1 MTRNVIMI
9 ATDQQQM
16 QAMSCADP
24 SYRTPNLDRL
34 ARMGIRFTGAISTSA
49 QCSPSRATWMTGK
62 YPHQVGV
69 NNIGH
74 ILDPGEWGIAKQFN
88 AHGFETAYFGKW
100 HLGLTPADHDFQIT
114 DYRIDGLELDGANGD
129 PRFHSHKDAVSTT
142 QALNYLEDYRG
153 EKPFFMTVCWY
164 MPHPNA
170 PEDHPFEYLQQ
181 DAAVFPKE
189 HMPVPDSFHAD
200 DLSTK
205 PAFQKERASKTES
218 ALTEDTVKRDAQRY
232 RAMLSL
238 MDRNLGRLLDRLESK
253 GLLDNTAILFTSDHG
268 DMQGAHRLRLKGVI
282 PYKELYNVPMIL
294 YVPGIEPA
302 RKVVPDLLSTA
313 AVPGTLLEAAG
324 VPVSE
329 HFEGGS
335 FLNMLQRTER
345 PAEENVFFEHYKAY
359 WGYHPFCAVQTAKW
373 KYVFYYEEGMEEM
386 YDLAADPDENVNVA
400 GRPEFDVTRRLL
412 KDEVDRWWEATGAL
426 KREPIIDES
435 NPWGR
440 EV

>member
-1 MTRNVIMI
+1 MRNIIMI

-34 ARMGIRFTGAISTSA
+34 ARMGVRFTGAISTSA

-74 ILDPGEWGIAKQFN
+74 MLDPNEWGIAKEFN
-88 AHGFETAYFGKW
+88 AHGFETSYFGKW

-114 DYRIDGLELDGANGD
+114 NYRVDGLELDGANED
-129 PRFHSHKDAVSTT
+129 PRFHSYKDSVTT
-142 QALNYLEDYRG
+142 IQAINYLADYQS

-170 PEDHPFEYLQQ
+170 PEDYPFEYLPQ
-181 DAAVFPKE
+181 DAAAFSKE
-189 HMPVPDSFHAD
+189 LMPVPESFYKD

-205 PAFQKERASKTES
+205 PAFQRERATKNES
-218 ALTEDTVKRDAQRY
+218 VLTEEIVKRDAWRY

-238 MDRNLGRLLDRLESK
+238 MDRNLGRLLNQLESK
-253 GLLDNTAILFTSDHG
+253 GLLDNTVILFTSDHG

-294 YVPGIEPA
+294 YVPGMKPP
-302 RKVVPDLLSTA
+302 RKVVPDLFSTA

-324 VPVSE
+324 LPVSE

-335 FLNMLQRTER
+335 FLHLLQRVER
-345 PAEENVFFEHYKAY
+345 PSEEKVFFEHYKAY
-359 WGYHPFCAVQTAKW
+359 WGYHPFRGIQTAKW
-373 KYVFYYEEGMEEM
+373 KYVFYYEEGFEEM
-386 YDLAADPDENVNVA
+386 YDLVEDPDENVNIA
-400 GRPEFDVTRRLL
+400 DRLDVDEIRREL
-412 KDEVDRWWEATGAL
+412 KNAVDRWWDETGAL
-426 KREPIIDES
+426 SREPIIDEN
-435 NPWGR
+435 NPWGKDI
-440 EV
+440 